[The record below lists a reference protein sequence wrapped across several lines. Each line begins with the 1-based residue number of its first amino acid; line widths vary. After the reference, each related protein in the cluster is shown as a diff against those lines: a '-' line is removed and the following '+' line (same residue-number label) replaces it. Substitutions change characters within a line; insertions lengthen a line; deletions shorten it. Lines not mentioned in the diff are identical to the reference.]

1 MIDFKRMWMHLE
13 EEVEEEAAEG
23 RDFFFLDTLLAN
35 IESMEQFEADG
46 KLAEYELKRRHRD
59 VICNYDVAWGALK
72 GRIEELQ
79 SPGASVDIVD
89 LFELMDDIEYSQ
101 LKTLFDEEDSEPEA
115 IE

>member
-1 MIDFKRMWMHLE
+1 MDFKRMWMHLQ

-23 RDFFFLDTLLAN
+23 RDFYFLDTLLAN

-46 KLAEYELKRRHRD
+46 KLAEYELKSRHRD
-59 VICNYDVAWGALK
+59 VICDYDIAWGTLK

-79 SPGASVDIVD
+79 SHGDYVDIVD
-89 LFELMDDIEYSQ
+89 LLELMDDIEYSQ
-101 LKTLFDEEDSEPEA
+101 LKTLFDEEDSEPEE